1 MNLIKNIAL
10 MFSSTLL
17 MMVVAE
23 LGIRQILG
31 HPLEVSGFNKRV
43 MLFEAVP
50 NFKNEGNLFK
60 YHPNAR
66 FKSTTFYV
74 DPDKKIS
81 IKEYESIIKTNNLG
95 LVQLNNIPEGSI
107 VDLFVGDSFT
117 EGHGASPWFY
127 NLESERVDQVK
138 AVNAGIVG
146 TGPLQWLELSK
157 HLQKDYNLSY
167 RNSVV
172 ILIHQDISRPVWN
185 FAPHYITCLNTGKCK
200 ERTHPWYGYIF
211 DNSTEE
217 DMERYA
223 VNKYLSL
230 NDLQVAADNL
240 KESSD
245 GFSHFIYRKSALVYY
260 SNAIYEELIKEE
272 KYTET
277 NDSEVFKPLEVKNL
291 MAIKEIVQSSLYQGK
306 ILLIPEKH
314 EAKEFSVQLAP
325 KSQNILKWFQK
336 NELTAMVC
344 TSLRSKDFHVN
355 DGHPNKNGYEK
366 IKRCVD
372 GLK

>member
-1 MNLIKNIAL
+1 
-10 MFSSTLL
+10 
-17 MMVVAE
+17 
-23 LGIRQILG
+23 
-31 HPLEVSGFNKRV
+31 
-43 MLFEAVP
+43 
-50 NFKNEGNLFK
+50 
-60 YHPNAR
+60 
-66 FKSTTFYV
+66 
-74 DPDKKIS
+74 
-81 IKEYESIIKTNNLG
+81 
-95 LVQLNNIPEGSI
+95 
-107 VDLFVGDSFT
+107 
-117 EGHGASPWFY
+117 
-127 NLESERVDQVK
+127 
-138 AVNAGIVG
+138 
-146 TGPLQWLELSK
+146 
-157 HLQKDYNLSY
+157 
-167 RNSVV
+167 
-172 ILIHQDISRPVWN
+172 
-185 FAPHYITCLNTGKCK
+185 
-200 ERTHPWYGYIF
+200 
-211 DNSTEE
+211 
-217 DMERYA
+217 MERYA